1 MDPNNQII
9 QYINRLY
16 NTYQIDCIPDNEI
29 DDLDNLVEENNDK
42 LTQNV
47 LDIVEEFYWIIS
59 K

>member
-16 NTYQIDCIPDNEI
+16 DTYRIDCIPDNEI

>member
-1 MDPNNQII
+1 MDPNNKIL

-16 NTYQIDCIPDNEI
+16 DTYRIGYITDNEI